1 MVPDTRHKIVIAR
14 PRVTLKSYLV
24 YNYTMSPVAKN
35 RVVKV
40 KYEVYRKLLRLQSK
54 LQLSLG
60 RRVSFSEVIDRL
72 LAHQEEA
79 DPTNSLIGGEA
90 GV

>member
-1 MVPDTRHKIVIAR
+1 
-14 PRVTLKSYLV
+14 
-24 YNYTMSPVAKN
+24 MSPAARD

-40 KYEVYRKLLRLQSK
+40 KYEVYAKLLRLQSK

-72 LAHQEEA
+72 LAHQEEL
-79 DPTNSLIGGEA
+79 DPTNTLIGGEA
-90 GV
+90 AV